1 MDAARGLA
9 KTIAGSSPTSI
20 RASKRVLNAVDSLG
34 NWDKAL
40 ELSHKEIVTLIQ
52 SKDTREG
59 MTAFVQKRK
68 PNWVNG

>member
-1 MDAARGLA
+1 M
-9 KTIAGSSPTSI
+9 
-20 RASKRVLNAVDSLG
+20 LNAVDSLG
-34 NWDKAL
+34 DWDKAL
-40 ELSHKEIVTLIQ
+40 ELSYKEIVKLIQ